1 MKPPS
6 QKKKRKKR
14 ESRIAFRNLTRF
26 KISYA
31 PLRESGERALSVLKF
46 SPQARLSV
54 VFVGEDRM
62 RALNRRWRKK
72 DSPTTILSFSFLERN
87 IWRLNGG
94 QPLEVGEIVLC
105 PAYVLGRKKS
115 AQDLSRTLAI
125 LFVHGIVHLAGFTH
139 ERGQKAAR
147 RMEAQER
154 KILKAGGV

>member
-6 QKKKRKKR
+6 QKKRQKKR

-26 KISYA
+26 KISYV
-31 PLRESGERALSVLKF
+31 PLRKSGERALNILKF
-46 SPQARLSV
+46 SPRARLSV
-54 VFVGEDRM
+54 VFVGEKRM
-62 RALNRRWRKK
+62 RVLNRRWRKK
-72 DSPTTILSFSFLERN
+72 DSPTTILAFSFLEKKIR
-87 IWRLNGG
+87 RLSGG

-115 AQDLSRTLAI
+115 TQSLSRALAI

-147 RMEAQER
+147 RMEVQER
-154 KILKAGGV
+154 KILKAGGI